1 MEHFIIPENYQ
12 PALSLHDT
20 QVGIKT
26 VKDFFQKTLSD
37 RLNLLRVSA
46 PLFVLPESGLNDN
59 LNGVERPVSFDI
71 KGQPENAEIVHSLA
85 KWKRYALQKYGFAHG
100 EGLYTDMIAIRRD
113 EDLDNIKGI
122 LYVKDLLP
130 YINNGDEFGW
140 QQLLRKAYFVPEH
153 KKINDLLEEFQS
165 NKVHMAVVVDEYGST
180 LGIVSLEDILEE
192 IVGEISDESDAVESA
207 YTKLDDRNYLFDG
220 KTHIGDFERI
230 LQLPENTFAD
240 VKGEA
245 ETLAGLMLEI
255 KRDFLKKGDVV
266 TTHDLRFTA
275 HTIEGRRIDKVQVTL
290 PE

>member
-1 MEHFIIPENYQ
+1 MALIIPANYDPHLTVRETQ
-12 PALSLHDT
+12 EAIKYIRDT
-20 QVGIKT
+20 
-26 VKDFFQKTLSD
+26 FQKEFGKEMHLE
-37 RLNLLRVSA
+37 RISA
-46 PLFVLPESGLNDN
+46 PLFVTQSSGLNDN